1 MAKAKEIEGL
11 DCGAEVGQGVRLV
24 LGTRLGEMCDLRA
37 AALDWSDPEG
47 VHDMRV
53 ASRRLRSAIRDFS
66 PYLRKRKLR
75 RVKDELKSLADAL
88 GLVRD
93 DDVAI
98 MALEK
103 LAGDAPPEVW
113 AGVRQFTDER
123 QRRRERARARLERA
137 LTEDALAG
145 LREDF
150 DDALAGAV
158 KAAHKLGDDGGEKGT
173 GANFRRGGR
182 EIILARLAEFQELSQ
197 SLYSP
202 LKPEPLHR
210 LRIAAKRLRYAVELF
225 AACWAEG
232 ALAPFAKE
240 IARMQTS
247 LGELH
252 DCDVWVE
259 EIGEALKPAE
269 SEAAG
274 AGDVAGE
281 QKRGA
286 AFWLLDH
293 FTKERTG
300 HFQDALARWREWEAT
315 QFQAQLARLL
325 KEPAPV
331 LTSTDA
337 ETPTV

>member
-11 DCGAEVGQGVRLV
+11 DCGADVGQGVRLV
-24 LGTRLGEMCDLRA
+24 LGTRLGEMCALRA

-47 VHDMRV
+47 LHDMRV

-75 RVKDELKSLADAL
+75 RVKGDLKSLADAL

-103 LAGDAPPEVW
+103 LASDAPTEVW
-113 AGVRQFTDER
+113 AGVRQLSDER
-123 QRRRERARARLERA
+123 SRRRERARARLERV
-137 LTEDALAG
+137 LTEDALAE

-150 DDALAGAV
+150 DDALAGAL
-158 KAAHKLGDDGGEKGT
+158 KAARKTVDDGEKGT
-173 GANFRRGGR
+173 RAHFRHAGR

-202 LKPEPLHR
+202 LKSEPLHR

-240 IARMQTS
+240 VARMQTS

-252 DCDVWVE
+252 DCDVWVQ
-259 EIGEALKPAE
+259 EIGDGLSPT
-269 SEAAG
+269 EAAG
-274 AGDVAGE
+274 AGGAASE

-286 AFWLLDH
+286 AFWLLNH
-293 FTKERTG
+293 FLKERTG

-315 QFQAQLARLL
+315 GFQARLADAVSDKSQTEL
-325 KEPAPV
+325 
-331 LTSTDA
+331 STQGQI
-337 ETPTV
+337 

>member
-11 DCGAEVGQGVRLV
+11 DCGAPAGEGVRLV
-24 LGTRLGEMCDLRA
+24 LRTRLEEMCALRA

-66 PYLRKRKLR
+66 PHLRGRKLR
-75 RVKDELKSLADAL
+75 RVKDDLKSLADAL

-103 LAGDAPPEVW
+103 LAEEAPAEVW
-113 AGVRQFTDER
+113 AGVRQFADGRRE
-123 QRRRERARARLERA
+123 RRERARARLERV
-137 LTEDALAG
+137 LTEDALAE

-150 DDALAGAV
+150 GEALAGGVRA
-158 KAAHKLGDDGGEKGT
+158 GRRDEDGGGKGT
-173 GANFRRGGR
+173 AASFRRAGR
-182 EIILARLAEFQELSQ
+182 EIILERLAEFRKLSR

-202 LKPEPLHR
+202 LKSEPLHR
-210 LRIAAKRLRYAVELF
+210 LRIAAKHLRYAVELF
-225 AACWAEG
+225 AVCWRED

-240 IARMQTS
+240 VAKMQTS

-259 EIGEALKPAE
+259 EVGDALRQPGREA
-269 SEAAG
+269 SG
-274 AGDVAGE
+274 AGGVAAAE
-281 QKRGA
+281 QKRAA

-300 HFQDALARWREWEAT
+300 HFHDALTRWREWEAT
-315 QFQAQLARLL
+315 GFQARLAGLL
-325 KEPAPV
+325 EEPAPD
-331 LTSTDA
+331 LTPAEA
-337 ETPTV
+337 ETP